1 MLVDALVLAVQV
13 THFLRPHH
21 VTHGRH
27 VHVRANVPVIG
38 GHTHLPWWKDTTLEG
53 GAGMEGRVK
62 AKEDQRKRKVRS
74 MSNKMVRLST
84 VGSFPHAP

>member
-1 MLVDALVLAVQV
+1 
-13 THFLRPHH
+13 
-21 VTHGRH
+21 
-27 VHVRANVPVIG
+27 
-38 GHTHLPWWKDTTLEG
+38 
-53 GAGMEGRVK
+53 MEGRVK